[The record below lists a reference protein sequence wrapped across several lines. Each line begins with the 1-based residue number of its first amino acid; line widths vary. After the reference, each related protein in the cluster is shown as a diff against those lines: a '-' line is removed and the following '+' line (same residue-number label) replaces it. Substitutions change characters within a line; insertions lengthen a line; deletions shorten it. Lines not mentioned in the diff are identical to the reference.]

1 MSNNP
6 ATIAY
11 LAGLRDAQ
19 RMELEATLQAASAP
33 LAQAAVTLA
42 TQSIRQG
49 DIAPADIRAFADA
62 LQREITRIADAAYRY
77 GALNATH
84 GAFTTFD
91 VYKPQISTPA
101 HTGAGRE

>member
-1 MSNNP
+1 MSNDP

-19 RMELEATLQAASAP
+19 RMECETTLQAASAP
-33 LAQAAVTLA
+33 LAQAAITLA
-42 TQSIRQG
+42 TQSIRQSG
-49 DIAPADIRAFADA
+49 IAPADIRAFADV

-84 GAFTTFD
+84 QTFTVFD
-91 VYKPQISTPA
+91 VRKPQIPTPA
-101 HTGAGRE
+101 HTGAGKE